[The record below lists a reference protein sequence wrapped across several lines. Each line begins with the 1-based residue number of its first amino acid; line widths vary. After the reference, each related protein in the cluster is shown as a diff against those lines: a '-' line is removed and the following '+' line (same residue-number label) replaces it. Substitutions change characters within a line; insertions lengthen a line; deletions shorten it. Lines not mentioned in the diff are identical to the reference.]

1 MEIIKHNGNTESAIG
16 AALAER
22 RKEYVGQWLS
32 ASFERWMDA
41 VLSDNELSE
50 RSLRIYRRTYERWA
64 AFCEADPDI
73 RSPKMLTLEYID
85 RFISAQTCGL
95 QTKYFMLC
103 HMARMLSWASDL
115 LRGYEIELA
124 RLKKRREGLLK
135 KVRRLKVK
143 HSTKGKLSPAQI
155 AVLLTAWDG
164 DKSYIGVRNA
174 VVIHLLLYTGLRRS
188 ELAALRWD
196 NIFRVNEEYVVRVAK
211 GKGDKEREVLV
222 FDPSPRTVELMER
235 LHRMQWWGERQF
247 MFTAAGRDKHIQHN
261 QVANILRQTVEW
273 AREQG
278 IEMPDLTP
286 HDLRSEFATIA
297 NRSGVE
303 LLNIKEQLGHENIQ
317 TTQDYFKIEAAT
329 ERRYKSQFPDLAEDG
344 RAARIALKVARDRPA
359 DGSSA

>member
-1 MEIIKHNGNTESAIG
+1 MMDNSEGAG
-16 AALAER
+16 GALDAALAER
-22 RKEYVGQWLS
+22 RKEYVGQWLN
-32 ASFERWMDA
+32 ASFELWLDA

-50 RSLRIYRRTYERWA
+50 GSLRIYRRTYERWA
-64 AFCEADPDI
+64 AFCEADADI
-73 RSPKMLTLEYID
+73 ESPKMLTLENID

-115 LRGYEIELA
+115 LRGYEIEMA

-135 KVRRLKVK
+135 QVRRLKVK
-143 HSTKGKLSPAQI
+143 HSAKGKLSPAQI
-155 AVLLTAWDG
+155 AALLAAWDG

-174 VVIHLLLYTGLRRS
+174 VVIHLMLYTGLRRS

-196 NIFRVNEEYVVRVAK
+196 NVFRVKRGACVIRVAK

-222 FDPSPRTVELMER
+222 FDPSPRTVELMES
-235 LHRMQWWGERQF
+235 LHRMQWWGERRF
-247 MFTAAGRDKHIQHN
+247 MFTAAGRDRHIHHN
-261 QVANILRQTVEW
+261 QVANILSQTVER
-273 AREQG
+273 ARERG

-303 LLNIKEQLGHENIQ
+303 LLNIKEQLGHENLQ
-317 TTQDYFKIEAAT
+317 TTQDYFKIEAAA
-329 ERRYKSQFPDLAEDG
+329 ERRNKSQFPDLAEDG
-344 RAARIALKVARDRPA
+344 HAAARHE
-359 DGSSA
+359 